1 MGNIPPLAPHVTF
14 FALIFSAARSTMA
27 IYQAVLIDATGFETR
42 AQQGV
47 VTLTGRRRT
56 NLSEDE

>member
-1 MGNIPPLAPHVTF
+1 MSHF
-14 FALIFSAARSTMA
+14 FALSFSAARSTMA

-47 VTLTGRRRT
+47 VTLTGRRT